1 MYFNS
6 LESIF
11 LAALLFNSVVYVSL
25 GTVFYLILSLC
36 LLTLLGRDTT
46 TRIEKKQLII
56 NINIVISFVLLIT
69 KLSLCVTSVADTVK
83 DKDESDKNWLETFG
97 FEFEE
102 DGTVNKTSTV
112 LPHILSWVISIFY
125 KLQLKIIVRAI
136 KGRARIKRTLTRIIP
151 LTR

>member
-1 MYFNS
+1 
-6 LESIF
+6 
-11 LAALLFNSVVYVSL
+11 LAALLFNSIVYVSL

-56 NINIVISFVLLIT
+56 NMIIVLSIVLLIT
-69 KLSLCVTSVADTVK
+69 KLSLCMTSVADTVK
-83 DKDESDKNWLETFG
+83 GKEESYKNWLETLG

-102 DGTVNKTSTV
+102 DGTVNKAFTL

-125 KLQLKIIVRAI
+125 KL
-136 KGRARIKRTLTRIIP
+136 
-151 LTR
+151 